1 MATIKLKNILNES
14 APGFENRKW
23 GDALPTAA
31 EIQKAYQAKN
41 NITED
46 TEPLNEEYI
55 EVMRDLDD
63 GLALIKDSWLEWKN
77 GPMTEKSDIKPAQ
90 KELLKYVLNKNLITF
105 EKKWHIIFIC
115 HFFCLYYNQYLF
127 N

>member
-1 MATIKLKNILNES
+1 LDLNRKVKENKTMATIKLKNILNES

-55 EVMRDLDD
+55 EVMKDLDD

-90 KELLKYVLNKNLITF
+90 KELMKYIADWMKKNI
-105 EKKWHIIFIC
+105 K
-115 HFFCLYYNQYLF
+115 
-127 N
+127 

>member
-46 TEPLNEEYI
+46 AEPLN
-55 EVMRDLDD
+55 DD

-90 KELLKYVLNKNLITF
+90 KELMKYIADWMKKNI
-105 EKKWHIIFIC
+105 K
-115 HFFCLYYNQYLF
+115 
-127 N
+127 